1 MSFDSGR
8 LRAAQM
14 LVLANACW
22 ALSFPTMKAL
32 EASQRDLFQ
41 NSSSW
46 FITSLALVIRF
57 GIAALVMFLVCART
71 LRKLTWLE
79 VWEGVGL
86 GVFGGIG
93 LIFQMDGLAHT
104 SASTSAF
111 LTQFYC
117 LLIPLIV
124 AFHSRRLPSA
134 TVALSCFMVIAGVA
148 VLSNVDWHNLRIG
161 RGELETIIAST
172 IFTGQILWLQRK
184 KFAPNNVNHFTLLMF
199 VVTVLVCVPVVFLTR
214 DPTVPW
220 VRGYETSSSL
230 VLMVILVFAC
240 TLGGYL
246 LMNYWQPKITA
257 TEAGLLYCLEPI
269 FASLFALFLPGWFSA
284 MAGVNYPNEQI
295 TWRLLLGGGLIT
307 LANVLI
313 QLQPP
318 PRDVSAEAFAGKK
331 RGIEG

>member
-1 MSFDSGR
+1 
-8 LRAAQM
+8 M

-32 EASQRDLFQ
+32 EASQRTLFE

-46 FITSLALVIRF
+46 FITSLALVVRF
-57 GIAALVMFLVCART
+57 GVAALVMFLVCART

-124 AFHSRRLPSA
+124 AFQSRRLPSFA
-134 TVALSCFMVIAGVA
+134 VALSCLMVIAGVA

-184 KFAPNNVNHFTLLMF
+184 KFAPNNVNHFTLVMF
-199 VVTVLVCVPVVFLTR
+199 VVTALICVPVAFLTR
-214 DPTVPW
+214 DMAVPW
-220 VRGYETSSSL
+220 MRGYETASSL
-230 VLMVILVFAC
+230 VLMVILIFAC

-246 LMNYWQPKITA
+246 LMNYWQPRITA

-284 MAGVNYPNEQI
+284 MAGVNYLNEQI

-318 PRDVSAEAFAGKK
+318 PRDVSDEGLAGKK